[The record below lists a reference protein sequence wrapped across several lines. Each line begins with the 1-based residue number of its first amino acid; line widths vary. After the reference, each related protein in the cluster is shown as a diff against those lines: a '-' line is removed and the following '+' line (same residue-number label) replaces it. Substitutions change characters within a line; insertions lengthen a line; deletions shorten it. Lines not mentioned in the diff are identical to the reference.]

1 MSKVRF
7 MLAALTLT
15 VAWTASAWS
24 ANAPAAATPVE
35 KGVEV
40 SFDFSRKGGTG
51 TNQYAIWIEDAD
63 GKFIKTIFV
72 TSFTTVRGGWRY
84 RNENLP
90 RWIEA
95 SNVAKMP
102 RKKMDA
108 ISGATAGN
116 RRVVKYWDLTDED
129 GDPVPNGDYT
139 VFLEGTIRRE
149 NQVLYRAQI
158 YVGGEPATIEPLPEY
173 TGKATTD
180 RDMIQ
185 NVVVKYTP

>member
-1 MSKVRF
+1 